1 MTPSGV
7 LGDGTLAVG
16 TTLHRNPEETFPPM
30 AENAPQPR
38 GRLQGRRAIVAA
50 ALLVLLTVPTTVGC
64 YRQDSGEPENETPQT
79 LDYEPAAAPIDGR
92 DGELGLSDDETDLP
106 GEIPPAAGPDDDA
119 GTLGSATDAGA
130 TLPVGETDEQ
140 VERRGVT
147 AFVGAESRGQ
157 YLTEQVAMC
166 VQCHSPKD
174 DAGRVIPERKFQ
186 GAPIS
191 VVSPYGAQDW
201 AVEAPALAGLA
212 SYDRDD
218 LVRLLTEGIARDGA
232 PPKPPMP
239 PFRMSAEDAGAIYDY
254 LSGLP
259 WE

>member
-1 MTPSGV
+1 
-7 LGDGTLAVG
+7 
-16 TTLHRNPEETFPPM
+16 M

-38 GRLQGRRAIVAA
+38 GRLQGGAA
-50 ALLVLLTVPTTVGC
+50 VVTGALLVLLVLPATLGC
-64 YRQDSGEPENETPQT
+64 YRQETGEPEDEAPKT
-79 LDYEPAAAPIDGR
+79 LDYEPTAAPIDGE
-92 DGELGLSDDETDLP
+92 DDELGLENDESELP
-106 GEIPPAAGPDDDA
+106 GEIPPAVGPDDDA
-119 GTLGSATDAGA
+119 GALGSGARSDPGADRGHAGA
-130 TLPVGETDEQ
+130 TTTAAETDAQ
-140 VERRGVT
+140 IERRGLT

-186 GAPIS
+186 GAPIP
-191 VVSPYGAQDW
+191 VVSPFGAQDW
-201 AVEAPALAGLA
+201 AVEAPALAGLEFYEREA
-212 SYDRDD
+212 F
-218 LVRLLTEGIARDGA
+218 VRLLTEGIARDGE

-259 WE
+259 SD

>member
-1 MTPSGV
+1 
-7 LGDGTLAVG
+7 
-16 TTLHRNPEETFPPM
+16 M

-38 GRLQGRRAIVAA
+38 GRLQGGAAIVIA
-50 ALLVLLTVPTTVGC
+50 ALLVLLVLPATVGC
-64 YRQDSGEPENETPQT
+64 YRQESGEPEDHAPKT
-79 LDYEPAAAPIDGR
+79 LDYEPTAAPIDGE
-92 DGELGLSDDETDLP
+92 DDELGLANEETELP
-106 GEIPPAAGPDDDA
+106 GDIPPA
-119 GTLGSATDAGA
+119 LGADEDAGA
-130 TLPVGETDEQ
+130 LGSGADAGADRGHAGNTAPVGESDEE
-140 VERRGVT
+140 VERRGLT

-186 GAPIS
+186 GAPIPI
-191 VVSPYGAQDW
+191 VSPYGAQDW
-201 AVEAPALAGLA
+201 AVEAPALAGLEF
-212 SYDRDD
+212 YDREAF
-218 LVRLLTEGIARDGA
+218 VRLLTEGIARDGA

-259 WE
+259 WD